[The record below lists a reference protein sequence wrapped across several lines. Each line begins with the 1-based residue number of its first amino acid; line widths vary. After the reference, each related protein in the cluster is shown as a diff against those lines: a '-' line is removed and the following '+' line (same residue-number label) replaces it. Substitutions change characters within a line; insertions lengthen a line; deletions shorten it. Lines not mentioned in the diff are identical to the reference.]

1 MDDDGALPS
10 PLYSESHQKQTAS
23 WLGTLPLIELFLMQ
37 MSTASLLRRKRI
49 SNLDSELWL
58 ALASAR
64 TKKNRATSNKRL
76 HDGDENNEDG
86 EDSED
91 SERLNQQLS
100 KRPRT
105 YGETGARHQQPFL
118 TVYRYNGVQNDEH
131 H

>member
-86 EDSED
+86 E
-91 SERLNQQLS
+91 RLNQQLS